1 MGGMCCKRFQ
11 YRLDQVRP
19 DYGNSQYGKPVDL
32 IDSTT
37 KSPTLKKSDIFE
49 AYELLSLRFV

>member
-1 MGGMCCKRFQ
+1 MGGMCCMRFQ
-11 YRLDQVRP
+11 YRLGQVRP

-37 KSPTLKKSDIFE
+37 KSPTLKKLDIFE
-49 AYELLSLRFV
+49 AF